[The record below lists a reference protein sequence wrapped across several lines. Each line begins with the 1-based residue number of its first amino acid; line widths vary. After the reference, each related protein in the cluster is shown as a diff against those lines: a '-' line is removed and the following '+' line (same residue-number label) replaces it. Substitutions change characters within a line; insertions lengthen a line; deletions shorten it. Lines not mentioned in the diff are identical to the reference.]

1 MKEEKNLLDLKKIKT
16 ITTEVQHVHS
26 FIDSIPNNFAIFML
40 YSMSI
45 IFFVFFKFLLFLG
58 PQKNFSIAAQSK
70 ILTVICTVHR
80 HTLLHS
86 TVCTVL
92 CTFIIYTQQLS
103 WMDYPASLLSFGG
116 QALFYSCAPI
126 IYSF

>member
-45 IFFVFFKFLLFLG
+45 IFFVFFKFILFLG

-70 ILTVICTVHR
+70 ILTVICTVHH
-80 HTLLHS
+80 HTLY
-86 TVCTVL
+86 CTVQCVQFCVHL
-92 CTFIIYTQQLS
+92 LFIHNN
-103 WMDYPASLLSFGG
+103 
-116 QALFYSCAPI
+116 
-126 IYSF
+126 

>member
-70 ILTVICTVHR
+70 ILTVICTVQYIV
-80 HTLLHS
+80 TPY
-86 TVCTVL
+86 CTVQCVQFCVHL
-92 CTFIIYTQQLS
+92 LFIH
-103 WMDYPASLLSFGG
+103 DN
-116 QALFYSCAPI
+116 
-126 IYSF
+126 